1 MKRTLAEEPRL
12 AARALFPHWR
22 PAVVRHADLDPNGH
36 VTNSVF
42 AAWLDDGRYALLSA
56 ILLPLIPPG
65 DLPALAAL
73 SVDFAREVTFA
84 DAPEIGTA
92 VLRLGARSIV
102 MGQGL
107 FVGDACAATAHSVT
121 VVMDGRTRRAR
132 PLTIAERDALG
143 RFAAR
148 SGGEAGDWS

>member
-12 AARALFPHWR
+12 ASRALFPHWR
-22 PAVVRHADLDPNGH
+22 PAVVRHSDLDPHGH

-42 AAWLDDGRYALLSA
+42 AAWLDDGRYALLREVLRP
-56 ILLPLIPPG
+56 LLPPD
-65 DLPALAAL
+65 DLPALASL
-73 SVDFAREVTFA
+73 TVDFSREINFGDV
-84 DAPEIGTA
+84 PEIGTA
-92 VLRLGARSIV
+92 VLRLGDRSII

-132 PLTIAERDALG
+132 PLTDAERAALE
-143 RFAAR
+143 RFGAR
-148 SGGEAGDWS
+148 PA

>member
-12 AARALFPHWR
+12 ASRSLFPHWR
-22 PAVVRHADLDPNGH
+22 PALVRHSDLDPHGH

-42 AAWLDDGRYALLSA
+42 AAWLDDGRYALLREVLRP
-56 ILLPLIPPG
+56 LLPPD
-65 DLPALAAL
+65 DLPALASL
-73 SVDFAREVTFA
+73 TVDFSREVGFA

-107 FVGDACAATAHSVT
+107 FVGSACAATAHSVT

-132 PLTIAERDALG
+132 PLTDPERAALCRLAG
-143 RFAAR
+143 RP
-148 SGGEAGDWS
+148 GDGDGDWS